1 MPGWCTSLAVK
12 NIMLLPFDFQ
22 KDPYLLLDF
31 SANNPDLT
39 PELDL
44 TDTARFTHYVFG
56 KLRDAGVVVG
66 MGGYNE
72 HRAIYHRSAH
82 FGDAQP
88 PCDGPPCDGPRQIHL
103 GIDFWAAAGTP
114 VFAPLDGVVQSF
126 QDNNRFGD
134 YGPTIILEHETETG
148 PLYSLYGHLSRKSLA
163 SLYER
168 MQIKAGDRLAE
179 IGPYPENGDWPPHL
193 HFQLMTDMLGLR
205 GDFPGVCSLADRE
218 KFLKICPNPNDL
230 LRIPG
235 L

>member
-1 MPGWCTSLAVK
+1 
-12 NIMLLPFDFQ
+12 MLLPFDFQ

-31 SANNPDLT
+31 SANNPDLS
-39 PELDL
+39 PDLDL
-44 TDTARFTHYVFG
+44 TNTAHFTEYVFG
-56 KLRDAGVVVG
+56 KLRQAGASVG
-66 MGGYNE
+66 VGGYNE

-82 FGDAQP
+82 FGDAEPLCDGPPCDGP

-114 VFAPLDGVVQSF
+114 VFTPLDGVVHSF

-134 YGPTIILEHETETG
+134 YGPTIILKHETETG
-148 PLYSLYGHLSRKSLA
+148 PLYSLYGHLSRTSLDG
-163 SLYER
+163 LVEG
-168 MQIKAGDRLAE
+168 MPVKAGEQLVE

-205 GDFPGVCSLADRE
+205 GDFPGVCSLADRAR
-218 KFLKICPNPNDL
+218 FLKICPDPNTL
-230 LRIPG
+230 LQITG